1 MIRGLRRRHRL
12 IWVVLFPVIALML
25 VIALLSRPEPPL
37 MDEIPAVRAVEAG
50 TVGGTED
57 PQPEDE
63 GP

>member
-12 IWVVLFPVIALML
+12 IWVVLFPVVALIL
-25 VIALLSRPEPPL
+25 VVAFLSRPESPL
-37 MDEIPAVRAVEAG
+37 MDEIPAARAVEAE
-50 TVGGTED
+50 TVSGAED

>member
-12 IWVVLFPVIALML
+12 AWALLLPILAIALAA
-25 VIALLSRPEPPL
+25 ALLSRPEPPL
-37 MDEIPAVRAVEAG
+37 MDELPDAREVEPQATAVSE
-50 TVGGTED
+50 E